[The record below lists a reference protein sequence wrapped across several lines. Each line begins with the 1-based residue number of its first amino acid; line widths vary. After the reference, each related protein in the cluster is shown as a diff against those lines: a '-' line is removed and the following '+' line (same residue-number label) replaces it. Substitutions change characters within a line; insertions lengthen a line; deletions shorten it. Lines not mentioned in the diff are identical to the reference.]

1 MRRLQNVP
9 WAILLFAGFVA
20 SSTMVSYAR
29 TEPTRTSASDIH
41 RQLDLFEEVL
51 QRVRSDYV
59 DKPNDAKL
67 IEAAI
72 NGMLSALD
80 PHSAYLNPDEFRD
93 MQNQTTGEFGG
104 LGLEVT
110 MEDGVVKVV
119 SPIEDT
125 PAAKAGIQSEDLIMA
140 IDKVDLKD
148 LTLEDAVKKMRGR
161 VHTPVTLTIMRKGIG
176 EPFDVKIVRDVI
188 HIDPVKYNAE

>member
-1 MRRLQNVP
+1 
-9 WAILLFAGFVA
+9 
-20 SSTMVSYAR
+20 
-29 TEPTRTSASDIH
+29 
-41 RQLDLFEEVL
+41 
-51 QRVRSDYV
+51 
-59 DKPNDAKL
+59 
-67 IEAAI
+67 
-72 NGMLSALD
+72 MLSALD

-110 MEDGVVKVV
+110 MEGGVVKVV

-148 LTLEDAVKKMRGR
+148 LTLEDAVKKMRGGPYAG
-161 VHTPVTLTIMRKGIG
+161 HP
-176 EPFDVKIVRDVI
+176 
-188 HIDPVKYNAE
+188 HHHA